1 MAEANQIGRV
11 ETGRVVGIDLGTTNS
26 LVAYMQGDAPVVIPG
41 VDGSNLVPSV
51 VALDPV
57 PAEGGRPTVTVGNTA
72 RKALIETPERVI
84 YSVKRL
90 MGRGLEEIQSEL
102 KMFPFR
108 LADDVEAGEVPR
120 ITLGEL
126 RFTPPEIS
134 AYILRQLKR
143 NAERFFGAPVTQAV
157 ITVPAYFNDAQ
168 RQATKDAGRMAGL
181 EVLRLVNEPTAAAL
195 AYGLDRAKEG
205 TIAVYDLGGGTFDI
219 SILKLRD
226 GIFEVQSTN
235 GDTHLGGDDIDNLL
249 LAIALDEI
257 YAEHGVDLRSHPGA
271 VQALRKAAIDAKISL
286 SSEDVARFDIEL
298 PNGDR
303 YQREIPRDV
312 FEMLIEPVL
321 ERTAGPC
328 KQALADAGI
337 TAEQIDE
344 VVLVGGS
351 TRIPAVRQL
360 VDDLFKLAARGKKP
374 HIELNPDEVVALGA
388 AVQADI
394 LAGASKTT
402 EEMLLLDVTPLSLG
416 IEALG
421 GTVARIIQRN
431 STIPASAT
439 EHFTTGVEGQTNV
452 AIHVVQGEREMAADC
467 RSLARFDLRG
477 IPPMSA
483 GLPRI
488 EVKFLIDADGILK
501 VTAREQRSGQAAKI
515 EVKPTYGLTDEQVE
529 GMILDSFDNAEADF
543 AKRLLIEAR
552 LEAENILL
560 LVERAPLK
568 PAWAQ
573 LTGEELATISAA
585 QDRLRAVTL
594 GEDDKA
600 IRAATLALDQ
610 ATRRFAELMMEAAVT
625 TAIRGKTM
633 GEAGEELGEA
643 VTAPHPM
650 AAAEFK

>member
-1 MAEANQIGRV
+1 MAELNL
-11 ETGRVVGIDLGTTNS
+11 TGRVVGIDLGTTNS
-26 LVAYMQGDAPVVIPG
+26 LVAYMQGEAPVVIPG
-41 VDGSNLVPSV
+41 ADGLNLVPSV

-72 RKALIETPERVI
+72 RRALIETPERVI

-90 MGRGLEEIQSEL
+90 MGRGLHEIQDEL
-102 KMFPFR
+102 KLFPFR
-108 LADDVEAGEVPR
+108 IAEDVEEGEVPR
-120 ITLGEL
+120 IQLGEL
-126 RFTPPEIS
+126 KFTPPEIS

-257 YAEHGVDLRSHPGA
+257 YSEHGVDLRAHPGA
-271 VQALRKAAIDAKISL
+271 VQALRKAAIDAKIAL
-286 SSEDVARFDIEL
+286 STEQAARFDIEL

-303 YQREIPRDV
+303 YQREIPREV
-312 FEMLIEPVL
+312 FEIMIEPVL
-321 ERTAGPC
+321 NRTVGPC
-328 KQALADAGI
+328 KQALTDAGI
-337 TAEQIDE
+337 TPEQIDE

-360 VDDLFKLAARGKKP
+360 VDDLFHLSARGKRP

-394 LAGASKTT
+394 LAGASKST
-402 EEMLLLDVTPLSLG
+402 EELLLLDVTPLSLG

-421 GTVARIIQRN
+421 GAVARIIQRN

-501 VTAREQRSGQAAKI
+501 VTAREQRSGQAAKN
-515 EVKPTYGLTDEQVE
+515 EVKPTYGLTDDQVE
-529 GMILDSFDNAEADF
+529 SMILDSFDHAEEDF

-552 LEAENILL
+552 NEAETILSA
-560 LVERAPLK
+560 VERAPRS
-568 PAWAQ
+568 PAWAV
-573 LTGEELATISAA
+573 LTGEEQAA
-585 QDRLRAVTL
+585 IAAARDRLQAVNL
-594 GEDDKA
+594 GEDAKA
-600 IRAATLALDQ
+600 IRDATLALDQ
-610 ATRRFAELMMEAAVT
+610 ATRRFAELMMEAAVS

-633 GEAGEELGEA
+633 DAADEDLGEA

-650 AAAEFK
+650 ARAEFK